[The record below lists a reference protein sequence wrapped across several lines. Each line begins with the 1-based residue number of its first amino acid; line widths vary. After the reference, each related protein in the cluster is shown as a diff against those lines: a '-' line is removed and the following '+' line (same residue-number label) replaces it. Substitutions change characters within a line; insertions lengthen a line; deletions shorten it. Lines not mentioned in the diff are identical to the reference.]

1 MGSISQKGLKYFIEP
16 PLVQFIVTNA
26 VPVHTMSKLS
36 HQRSIP
42 RPSGFNKIIE
52 FSETERMPIIIL
64 LHSALDPVSVPISL
78 CCLSAFG
85 VLNFH
90 TGVLRV
96 VGAGV
101 SEDPGSLFLMTI
113 GRKEVC
119 FSDWGYQKECRATC
133 NVEESACGISD
144 CREKRRQSVVQVY
157 NGLVI
162 FRRGNWTGWLMNAPV
177 ETLLRCRSSSMYF
190 GGVNSCVGNILAK
203 FWFPRWS
210 ASSEAYVLVLKDS
223 HQASLV
229 NRTSNLIT
237 SLEKLERH
245 RRSVSP

>member
-1 MGSISQKGLKYFIEP
+1 MQYLFTQCLSYH
-16 PLVQFIVTNA
+16 TNA
-26 VPVHTMSKLS
+26 LYQGLQASTKSSSFQKQRGCQLS
-36 HQRSIP
+36 SYC
-42 RPSGFNKIIE
+42 
-52 FSETERMPIIIL
+52 T
-64 LHSALDPVSVPISL
+64 LHFCTNFLMLSL
-78 CCLSAFG
+78 CIG

-90 TGVLRV
+90 TRVLRV

-119 FSDWGYQKECRATC
+119 FTNWGYQKECRATC
-133 NVEESACGISD
+133 NVEDPACGISD
-144 CREKRRQSVVQVY
+144 CREKRRQSVLQVY

-162 FRRGNWTGWLMNAPV
+162 FRRGNWTGWLMNVPV

-210 ASSEAYVLVLKDS
+210 ASLEAYVLVLKES

-237 SLEKLERH
+237 SLDKLERH